1 MIQDVTVKL
10 KKAKVHIA
18 PSPDDDV
25 HIVSGVPLNQERTGN
40 QITIEYD
47 QPRTID
53 VSLALPTSIRSL
65 DFNLGWG
72 PATITQI
79 YLTDADI
86 HVGLG
91 NLAVTACHGKF
102 DVNVGKG
109 NITMQHL
116 EGEIDINA
124 GLGTVFLQ
132 QVTANGDINNGL
144 GDITMENCRGSLDV
158 NAGKGDISG
167 SGLSGHME
175 INAGMGSILF
185 ADSHHLSLEAH
196 SGFGQIKLMGGI
208 LDDVQCES
216 GIGSVTVE
224 ARVAQLNVD
233 IKNRGDIHVNIP
245 TTQGARIEASTDQGR
260 VVSQMELVEVN
271 NPGPARGHRLV
282 GSTGDGST
290 HIALHTRRGSITLG
304 QFAEPNGQE
313 EVEENTNE
321 VTTLDPRLQILEQLQ
336 QGHLTV
342 DEADALLLQLDD
354 NP

>member
-1 MIQDVTVKL
+1 MIQEVAIKL

-47 QPRTID
+47 QPRSID
-53 VSLALPTSIRSL
+53 VSLALPASVRSL

-72 PATITQI
+72 PATIVSMN
-79 YLTDADI
+79 LTDADI
-86 HVGLG
+86 NMGLG
-91 NLAVTACHGKF
+91 NLVVTACQGKF

-109 NITMQHL
+109 NVTMQQL
-116 EGEIDINA
+116 DGEIEINA
-124 GLGTVFLQ
+124 GLGAVFLQ
-132 QVTANGDINNGL
+132 QVTANGGINDGL
-144 GDITMENCRGSLDV
+144 GDITLENCRGSLDV
-158 NAGKGDISG
+158 NAGKGDIRG
-167 SGLSGHME
+167 SGTSGHME
-175 INAGMGSILF
+175 VNAGMGSILF
-185 ADSHHLSLEAH
+185 TDSHHLSLEAH
-196 SGFGQIKLMGGI
+196 GGFGQIKLMGGI
-208 LDDVQCES
+208 LDNVQCES

-224 ARVAQLNVD
+224 ARVDQLNVD

-304 QFAEPNGQE
+304 HFAEPDGLK
-313 EVEENTNE
+313 VEEDPSE
-321 VTTLDPRLQILEQLQ
+321 AATLDPRLQILEQLQ
-336 QGHLTV
+336 QGHLTI
-342 DEADALLLQLDD
+342 DEADALLLQLDE
-354 NP
+354 NA